1 MSRTVLWMDH
11 GCAGQQL
18 VMACKRSQMSLPPP
32 DSSATVPAPH
42 SLAILLLLQQ
52 PKKVSQLRPAL
63 DAKYGVSDTNRELYI
78 MEQFHDYIMTNGC
91 SIVEQP
97 HEIHVLVKKLK
108 NFSCVLPEKFEV
120 GCIIAKL
127 S

>member
-1 MSRTVLWMDH
+1 MTIVKQIWD
-11 GCAGQQL
+11 
-18 VMACKRSQMSLPPP
+18 
-32 DSSATVPAPH
+32 
-42 SLAILLLLQQ
+42 
-52 PKKVSQLRPAL
+52 AL

-97 HEIHVLVKKLK
+97 HEIHVPVKKLK
-108 NFSCVLPEKFEV
+108 IFSCVLLEKFVV

-127 S
+127 P